1 MPNYV
6 DVNEH
11 QGKAE
16 GAGATRQHRQVVPKA
31 DTRFCKPK
39 VGGSIPS
46 SGTTSL
52 FTTVRRHRRAFAMV
66 SGAASSP
73 RCAAPVM
80 SESNLTISPDDGPY
94 ARVARI

>member
-46 SGTTSL
+46 SGTTSSS
-52 FTTVRRHRRAFAMV
+52 TTVDVIRASAIV
-66 SGAASSP
+66 SRASITVP
-73 RCAAPVM
+73 CDIAYVRIQ
-80 SESNLTISPDDGPY
+80 LDDL
-94 ARVARI
+94 AR